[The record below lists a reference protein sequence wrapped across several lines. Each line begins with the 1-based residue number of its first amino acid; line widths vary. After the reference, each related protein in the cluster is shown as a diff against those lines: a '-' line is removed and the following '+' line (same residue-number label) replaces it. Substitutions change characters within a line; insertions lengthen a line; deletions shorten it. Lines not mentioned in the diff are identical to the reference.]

1 MSGFGILLIGI
12 VVVGVAVALAL
23 RSLVFTEARLE
34 AELHEPG
41 AHALEFEVPTGA
53 DPAVAR
59 AALKHAGFAS
69 QAELHQGKEIL
80 VVGCPEEGD
89 RAAVERI
96 LQDLYGP
103 TAA

>member
-12 VVVGVAVALAL
+12 AVVGVAVALAV
-23 RSLVFTEARLE
+23 RSLVFSEARLE
-34 AELHEPG
+34 AELHQPS
-41 AHALEFEVPTGA
+41 AHPLEFEVPVGA

-59 AALKHAGFAS
+59 AALMHAGFES
-69 QAELHQGKEIL
+69 QAELHQGREIL
-80 VVGCPEEGD
+80 VVACPEEGD

-96 LQDLYGP
+96 LVELYGP